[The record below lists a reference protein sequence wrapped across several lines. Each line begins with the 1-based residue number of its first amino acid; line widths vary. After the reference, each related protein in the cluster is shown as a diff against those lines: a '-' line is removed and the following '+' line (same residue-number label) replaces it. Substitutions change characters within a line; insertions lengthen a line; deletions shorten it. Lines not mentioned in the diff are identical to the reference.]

1 MSPSRTI
8 FEINGD
14 FYQ

>member
-8 FEINGD
+8 TSKSRD
-14 FYQ
+14 WV